1 MTQATLMATKLNR
14 TAEKIAKDPK
24 AIARAARSFSAL
36 RAGNTVDAFHALQD
50 VKVQRM
56 KARSRQAR

>member
-1 MTQATLMATKLNR
+1 MATKLNR
-14 TAEKIAKDPK
+14 TAEKIARDPK

-36 RAGNTVDAFHALQD
+36 RAGNSVDAIQALQE
-50 VKVQRM
+50 VKAQRM